1 MKYLNEIRRELDT
14 LASQGEKGIGYQP
27 SSDSYADS
35 YNGSYFDGIHLKK
48 NSLPASYIH
57 ENIQV
62 EPEIQVRCFSY
73 EDAGVLVPPPLAQQ
87 SGNPLYSG
95 RGYGYHDK

>member
-35 YNGSYFDGIHLKK
+35 YNGSYFDGIHVKK

-62 EPEIQVRCFSY
+62 EPEIQVRCFF
-73 EDAGVLVPPPLAQQ
+73 L
-87 SGNPLYSG
+87 
-95 RGYGYHDK
+95 

>member
-48 NSLPASYIH
+48 NSLTRQLHS
-57 ENIQV
+57 
-62 EPEIQVRCFSY
+62 
-73 EDAGVLVPPPLAQQ
+73 
-87 SGNPLYSG
+87 
-95 RGYGYHDK
+95 

>member
-35 YNGSYFDGIHLKK
+35 YNGSYFDGDSSEKEF
-48 NSLPASYIH
+48 PARQLHS
-57 ENIQV
+57 
-62 EPEIQVRCFSY
+62 
-73 EDAGVLVPPPLAQQ
+73 
-87 SGNPLYSG
+87 
-95 RGYGYHDK
+95 

>member
-35 YNGSYFDGIHLKK
+35 YNGSYFDGIHVKK
-48 NSLPASYIH
+48 NSLPASYKSRSAAFPMRMRASWSPATGTIVWKSS
-57 ENIQV
+57 I
-62 EPEIQVRCFSY
+62 
-73 EDAGVLVPPPLAQQ
+73 
-87 SGNPLYSG
+87 
-95 RGYGYHDK
+95 

>member
-57 ENIQV
+57 EK
-62 EPEIQVRCFSY
+62 Y
-73 EDAGVLVPPPLAQQ
+73 TGGA
-87 SGNPLYSG
+87 GNPGSLLFL
-95 RGYGYHDK
+95 

>member
-1 MKYLNEIRRELDT
+1 MRSEENWTPWLLRVK
-14 LASQGEKGIGYQP
+14 KGIGYQP

-73 EDAGVLVPPPLAQQ
+73 EDAGVPVPATGTTVWK
-87 SGNPLYSG
+87 SSI
-95 RGYGYHDK
+95 